1 MTGERNM
8 DKPEPSLG
16 GDWRWVLELHERPRT
31 SWSALELRSHE
42 AIKQLVWER
51 QQLLERLATI
61 E

>member
-1 MTGERNM
+1 M